1 MTAIVVNLIGA
12 PSVGKST
19 TAAKLFGE
27 LKAMS
32 LNAEYSPEVAKLWV
46 YEHKKINKYGQYV
59 LFGEEVRQQSRLF
72 NEVDIV
78 ISDSSPILAAF
89 YNYYY
94 NKENSLSEA
103 CHGFYKKVEE
113 DGIKVINFFLPRKKK
128 YVAKG
133 RYQTQEQA
141 DEVATLLREWLDK
154 EGYSFIELDCPYKER
169 INVVLEKLKEITGD
183 FDGMAL
189 G

>member
-1 MTAIVVNLIGA
+1 MSIVINLIGS

-19 TAAKLFGE
+19 TAVKLFGE
-27 LKAMS
+27 LKAMGLS
-32 LNAEYSPEVAKLWV
+32 AEYSPEAAKLWV

-72 NEVDIV
+72 NEVDII

-94 NKENSLSEA
+94 NRENSLSEA
-103 CHGFYKKVEE
+103 CHGFYKKLEE
-113 DGIKVINFFLPRKKK
+113 DGIQVVNFFLPRKKK

-133 RYQTQEQA
+133 RYQTEEESN
-141 DEVATLLREWLDK
+141 EVALMLREWLQQEGYPYIDLECSDK
-154 EGYSFIELDCPYKER
+154 ERVGVI
-169 INVVLEKLKEITGD
+169 LEKLKEMTGD
-183 FDGMAL
+183 FNGMAVA
-189 G
+189 